1 MQEQHGQLGIKRS
14 MTTAVEPR
22 SHSDSYAPL
31 LLLGGAVIL
40 AAVLVGWLLV
50 RGDNAPT
57 TPTFLSTGP
66 ALVSAAQ
73 LERASA
79 ALGSPIYW
87 AGPRDGYSYELT
99 VTSGG
104 RVYLRYLPQGVKAG
118 DPRANFL
125 TVGTYRG
132 DDAYAD
138 LQLASTGKTV
148 HSTRLA
154 GGDLMVAPKR
164 LPKSVYLAFS
174 GAPYQVEV
182 YDPAAGHSQMLATN
196 GSITKLR

>member
-1 MQEQHGQLGIKRS
+1 MQEQHAQPGIQRS
-14 MTTAVEPR
+14 MATAVEPH

-31 LLLGGAVIL
+31 ILLGVAVVL

-50 RGDNAPT
+50 RSDNTQT

-87 AGPRDGYSYELT
+87 AGPRDGFSYELT
-99 VTSGG
+99 VTSSG
-104 RVYLRYLPQGVKAG
+104 RVYLRYLPKGVKAG

-125 TVGTYRG
+125 TIGTYRG
-132 DDAYAD
+132 VPYTSLVD
-138 LQLASTGKTV
+138 V
-148 HSTRLA
+148 
-154 GGDLMVAPKR
+154 
-164 LPKSVYLAFS
+164 S
-174 GAPYQVEV
+174 GRRRT
-182 YDPAAGHSQMLATN
+182 PAARAAWHRFSVPPTLV
-196 GSITKLR
+196 SR

>member
-1 MQEQHGQLGIKRS
+1 MQELHAQPGIQRS
-14 MTTAVEPR
+14 MATAVEPH
-22 SHSDSYAPL
+22 SHSDSYVPL
-31 LLLGGAVIL
+31 LLLGVAVVL

-50 RGDNAPT
+50 RSDNAPP

-87 AGPRDGYSYELT
+87 AGPRNGYSYELT
-99 VTSGG
+99 VTSSG
-104 RVYLRYLPQGVKAG
+104 RVYLRYLPKGVKAG

-148 HSTRLA
+148 HSARLP
-154 GGDLMVAPKR
+154 GGGLMVAPKQ

-174 GAPYQVEV
+174 GSPYQVEI
-182 YDPAAGHSQMLATN
+182 YDPAAGHSQTLATN
-196 GSITKLR
+196 GSITKVR

>member
-1 MQEQHGQLGIKRS
+1 MQEQHAQPGIQRP
-14 MTTAVEPR
+14 MATAVEPHA
-22 SHSDSYAPL
+22 HSDNYAPL
-31 LLLGGAVIL
+31 LLLGVAVAL
-40 AAVLVGWLLV
+40 AAALVGWLML
-50 RGDNAPT
+50 RGNAPVA
-57 TPTFLSTGP
+57 PTFLSTGP
-66 ALVSAAQ
+66 ALVSSAQ

-87 AGPRDGYSYELT
+87 AGPRHGYSYELT

-104 RVYLRYLPQGVKAG
+104 RVYLRYLPRRVKAG

-148 HSTRLA
+148 HSTRLP
-154 GGDLMVAPKR
+154 GGGLMVAPKR
-164 LPKSVYLAFS
+164 LPKSVYLASS
-174 GAPYQVEV
+174 GSPYQVEV
-182 YDPAAGHSQMLATN
+182 YDPAAGHSQLLVRN
-196 GSITKLR
+196 GSITQVR

>member
-1 MQEQHGQLGIKRS
+1 MQGGLEQPGSQRPMATG
-14 MTTAVEPR
+14 VQPYPQP
-22 SHSDSYAPL
+22 DSYAPL
-31 LLLGGAVIL
+31 LLLAVAVAL
-40 AAVLVGWLLV
+40 AAVLVGWLLL
-50 RGDNAPT
+50 RGEAPVA
-57 TPTFLSTGP
+57 PRFLSTGP
-66 ALVSAAQ
+66 ALVSPAQ

-99 VTSGG
+99 VTSAG
-104 RVYLRYLPQGVKAG
+104 RVYVRYLPKGVAAG

-138 LQLASTGKTV
+138 LKLASTGKTV
-148 HSTRLA
+148 HATRLPD
-154 GGDLMVAPKR
+154 GGLMVAPKK
-164 LPKSVYLAFS
+164 LPKSVYLGFS

-182 YDPAAGHSQMLATN
+182 YDPATGHSQTLATN
-196 GSITKLR
+196 GSITQVR

>member
-1 MQEQHGQLGIKRS
+1 MQQQQAEPGIPRP
-14 MTTAVEPR
+14 MATALQP
-22 SHSDSYAPL
+22 HSQSENYAAL
-31 LLLGGAVIL
+31 LLLGVAVVL
-40 AAVLVGWLLV
+40 AALLVGWLLL
-50 RGDNAPT
+50 RGKAPAAPT
-57 TPTFLSTGP
+57 FQSTGP
-66 ALVSAAQ
+66 TLVSPAQ

-79 ALGSPIYW
+79 AFGSPIYW

-104 RVYLRYLPQGVKAG
+104 RVYVRYLPKGVTAG

-138 LQLASTGKTV
+138 LKLASGSKTV
-148 HSTRLA
+148 HSTRLP
-154 GGDLMVAPKR
+154 GGGLMVVPKN
-164 LPKSVYLAFS
+164 LPKSLYLAFT

-182 YDPAAGHSQMLATN
+182 YDPAAGHSQTLARN
-196 GSITKLR
+196 GSITPVR